1 MTEFT
6 LHDLDS
12 APAAAHDRL
21 QAAQKK
27 MGFIPNIFAK
37 MAEAPTTIDAY
48 MQLDQLLAQTSLS
61 AVEVETVLIATS
73 VYNRCAF
80 CVAAHTGRAKQAG
93 MDAADLE
100 ALRAGGKLPNA
111 RLNALAEFTRAVVHE
126 RGWVDDATVQQ
137 FLDAGFD
144 RQQVLEVI
152 LGVTIKTLSNYT
164 NHITATPLNQ
174 ELEPLAWKEAS

>member
-1 MTEFT
+1 MAEFP
-6 LHDLDS
+6 LHNLDS
-12 APAAAHDRL
+12 APAEARDKLA
-21 QAAQKK
+21 AAQKK

-48 MQLDQLLAQTSLS
+48 MQLDQLLAQTTLS
-61 AVEVETVLIATS
+61 ATEVETVLIATS

-80 CVAAHTGRAKQAG
+80 CVAAHSGRAKQAG
-93 MDAADLE
+93 MDEGDLE

-126 RGWVDDATVQQ
+126 RGWVDDAAVQQ
-137 FLDAGFD
+137 FLDAGFS
-144 RQQVLEVI
+144 QQQALEVI

>member
-1 MTEFT
+1 MAEFP
-6 LHDLDS
+6 LHNLDS
-12 APAAAHDRL
+12 APAEARDKLA
-21 QAAQKK
+21 AAQKK

-48 MQLDQLLAQTSLS
+48 MQLDQLLAQTTLS
-61 AVEVETVLIATS
+61 ATEVETVLIATS

-80 CVAAHTGRAKQAG
+80 CVAAHSGRAKQAG
-93 MDAADLE
+93 MDEGDLE

-126 RGWVDDATVQQ
+126 RGWVDDAAVQQ
-137 FLDAGFD
+137 FLDAGFS
-144 RQQVLEVI
+144 QQQALEVI

-164 NHITATPLNQ
+164 NHITAIPLNQ

>member
-1 MTEFT
+1 MTDFK

-12 APAAAHDRL
+12 APAEARDRL
-21 QAAQKK
+21 AAAQKK

-48 MQLDQLLAQTSLS
+48 MTLDQLLAQTSLS

-73 VYNRCAF
+73 VYNRCEF
-80 CVAAHTGRAKQAG
+80 CVAAHTGRARQAG
-93 MDAADLE
+93 MDQGALD
-100 ALRAGGKLPNA
+100 ALRAGGELPDA

-126 RGWVDDATVQQ
+126 RGWVDEAKVQK
-137 FLDAGFD
+137 FLDAGFTN
-144 RQQVLEVI
+144 QQVLEVI

-164 NHITATPLNQ
+164 NHITGTPLNQ